1 MNQLN
6 TWYKMLP
13 PAVRALLTINVVL
26 FVLWIPLSFSPG
38 IRTFFHQHL
47 TLQTANYQAFMEPW
61 QFITYNFLHIK
72 GSEFQGLIAL
82 AVSMMFLVVVGRDYE
97 EMHGSHR
104 LFAVYLIGGIGGG
117 ILAITLE
124 GLFPGLNSSQNPEMP
139 LNGHLMVAGSM
150 SAVLAVLM
158 TVAILHPYKSVGLL
172 LIGPVKL
179 LYLVLGYLVLDMFLF
194 SRGQGAVIY
203 AHCGG
208 ALFGFLFAKAESSS
222 IDLSSWALYFFP
234 RSSSGGSAG
243 KSSEGEGFLGRI
255 ESWLASRKS
264 DDSNGKAKPA
274 RPRPAKERS
283 WRRIETEVEIVETS
297 MESEVDRILDKI
309 SENGYDSLTPE
320 EKKILY
326 EASKR

>member
-1 MNQLN
+1 
-6 TWYKMLP
+6 MLP
-13 PAVRALLTINVVL
+13 PAVRMLLTINVVL
-26 FVLWIPLSFSPG
+26 FVLWIPLSFSPA
-38 IRTFFHQHL
+38 INSFFHQHL
-47 TLQTANYQAFMEPW
+47 TLQTTNYQAFKEPW

-124 GLFPGLNSSQNPEMP
+124 SLFPGLNASQNPDMP

-150 SAVLAVLM
+150 GAVLAVLM

-179 LYLVLGYLVLDMFLF
+179 LYLVLGYLILDMFLF

-234 RSSSGGSAG
+234 RSSSSGGS
-243 KSSEGEGFLGRI
+243 SSGRSGQGEGFLSRL
-255 ESWLASRKS
+255 ESWLA
-264 DDSNGKAKPA
+264 AKKTDEPKRPA
-274 RPRPAKERS
+274 RPRPTKERT
-283 WRRIETEVEIVETS
+283 WRRAEAEVEIVETS
-297 MESEVDRILDKI
+297 IENEVDRILDKI
-309 SENGYDSLTPE
+309 SEEGYDSLTAE
-320 EKKILY
+320 EKRILY